1 MKLRDI
7 TDVRDGTHDSP
18 KFVQDGYPLVTSKN
32 VKDGE
37 INFDN
42 VNLISQADY
51 DAINKRS
58 KVDDGDIIMPMIGT
72 IGGAVVV
79 KKEHDFAIKNV
90 ALVKPAGDNVNFEYL
105 VLVLNSNSTNARFT
119 ALSAGAT
126 QKFVSLGSIRNLEIP
141 LPSLETQKQ
150 IVAEFAE
157 EQKIATANKKLIDL
171 YQAKIKS
178 KLAEVWGE

>member
-1 MKLRDI
+1 M
-7 TDVRDGTHDSP
+7 
-18 KFVQDGYPLVTSKN
+18 
-32 VKDGE
+32 
-37 INFDN
+37 
-42 VNLISQADY
+42 
-51 DAINKRS
+51 
-58 KVDDGDIIMPMIGT
+58 
-72 IGGAVVV
+72 
-79 KKEHDFAIKNV
+79 
-90 ALVKPAGDNVNFEYL
+90 KPAGDNVNFEYL